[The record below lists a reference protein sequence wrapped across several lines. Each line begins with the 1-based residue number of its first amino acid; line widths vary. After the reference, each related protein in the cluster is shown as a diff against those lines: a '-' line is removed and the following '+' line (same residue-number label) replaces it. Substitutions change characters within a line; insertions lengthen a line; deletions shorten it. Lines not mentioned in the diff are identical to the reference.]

1 MPKEF
6 QCKDMKK
13 ISLDKII
20 KAFETNEPQVRLT
33 KDEIEKA
40 YKPLEKMLELSK

>member
-1 MPKEF
+1 MNKNY
-6 QCKDMKK
+6 DV
-13 ISLDKII
+13 II
-20 KAFETNEPQVRLT
+20 AGTGAGGCFTALT

>member
-1 MPKEF
+1 
-6 QCKDMKK
+6 MKK
-13 ISLDKII
+13 ISLDKIV